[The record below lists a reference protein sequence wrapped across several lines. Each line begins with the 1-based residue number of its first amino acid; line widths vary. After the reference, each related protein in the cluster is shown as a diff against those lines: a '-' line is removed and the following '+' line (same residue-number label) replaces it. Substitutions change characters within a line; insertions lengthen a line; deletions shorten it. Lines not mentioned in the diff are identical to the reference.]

1 MSEEAKKVIF
11 LPLEMKKERIII
23 NRRGIRNIVGLIAG
37 LAMMILSSSVSAQT
51 LEVGLFGG
59 GSYYLGEMNPAV
71 PFKNTQLAYG
81 AIARYNQDLRWSFRL
96 SYQRGGIKG
105 YDEQTGRLE
114 PQDYSFEAKVNDI
127 SLVAEFNFLEYFT
140 GSRRNFFTPYIF
152 GGVGYSILSNVSS
165 EASDSFKNS
174 FVIPFGFGFKYSVSK
189 KIGIGLEWGM
199 RKTFTDY
206 VDGVNSIEYQTG
218 DASLSDAA
226 DNWDW
231 YNLFGLSV
239 TYKINL
245 RSKLKC
251 NLDGW

>member
-1 MSEEAKKVIF
+1 MSEVAKKVIF
-11 LPLEMKKERIII
+11 LPLEIKKERIII
-23 NRRGIRNIVGLIAG
+23 NRRGIRNLTGLIAG
-37 LAMMILSSSVSAQT
+37 LVMMFSASSVSAQS

-81 AIARYNQDLRWSFRL
+81 AIARYNENLRWSFRL
-96 SYQRGGIKG
+96 SFQRGGIKG
-105 YDEQTGRLE
+105 LDEQPDRLT
-114 PQDYSFEAKVNDI
+114 PQDYSFEAIVNDI

-140 GSRRNFFTPYIF
+140 GSSRKFFTPYIF
-152 GGVGYSILSNVSS
+152 GGVGYYFVSNVTGDAS
-165 EASDSFKNS
+165 ESFKNS
-174 FVIPFGFGFKYSVSK
+174 VAIPFGFGFKYSVSK
-189 KIGIGLEWGM
+189 KIGIGLEWGI

-206 VDGVNSIEYQTG
+206 LDGVSSVEYQTG
-218 DASLSDAA
+218 EADLTDVS

-231 YNLFGLSV
+231 YNFFGLSV

-245 RSKLKC
+245 RSKVKC